1 MVSVQPALTHLWI
14 VVLNSSIIAQYESS
28 ICFLLEHQL
37 LSYSS
42 YSDSQHTTFNQVI
55 SFSACVCAAASD
67 SLRPHGLW
75 LTRFLCP
82 WTFQGK
88 EYWSGLPFPIPGDL
102 PDPGIEP
109 ISPVLVGVF
118 FTTEPW
124 GKPWESSKQSS
135 NFRCHSVVR
144 WNSSLFSLTGLD
156 ALDLEVSVAKHHC
169 GHCLGLWSDHPEAQ
183 LAWSGWGTP
192 SAQTV

>member
-14 VVLNSSIIAQYESS
+14 VVVLNSSIIAQYESS

-102 PDPGIEP
+102 PDPGIELAYP
-109 ISPVLVGVF
+109 IWQTDSFPLHLLGSP
-118 FTTEPW
+118 
-124 GKPWESSKQSS
+124 QSS
-135 NFRCHSVVR
+135 HQAANLSTFLSMSF
-144 WNSSLFSLTGLD
+144 SSLERLVLQFTFLCILLTLF
-156 ALDLEVSVAKHHC
+156 
-169 GHCLGLWSDHPEAQ
+169 PY
-183 LAWSGWGTP
+183 
-192 SAQTV
+192 